1 MIFQRK
7 ESSIISR
14 KNNIHED
21 KTLLVFQFNT
31 TSLLITLQ
39 NRGNVM
45 FNHQNEQTINQ

>member
-1 MIFQRK
+1 MLYGHNRMIFQRK

-31 TSLLITLQ
+31 ASLLITLQ
-39 NRGNVM
+39 RQCDV
-45 FNHQNEQTINQ
+45 QPSE